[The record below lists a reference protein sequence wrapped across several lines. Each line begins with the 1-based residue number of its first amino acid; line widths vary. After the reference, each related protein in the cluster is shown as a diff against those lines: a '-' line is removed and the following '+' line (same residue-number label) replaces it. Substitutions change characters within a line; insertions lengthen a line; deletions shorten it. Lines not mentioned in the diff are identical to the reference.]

1 MSDSGAF
8 LWREEAMNSKK
19 FTGIVILIV
28 GWVMGC
34 AGNNANIWNL
44 LDSESKAAQQELIDN
59 WSNYEIR
66 YNSVVLVFDP
76 KNDNKKIL
84 VDSYWSTVEDQET
97 WTQIVKGTKTL
108 PNRRINQV
116 WGNKVRE
123 IWVNWVN
130 EDQFYGYVIH
140 ERRELI
146 SAEIV
151 DQNTVR
157 LIHNF
162 SVDRRVW
169 Y

>member
-1 MSDSGAF
+1 
-8 LWREEAMNSKK
+8 MNSKK
-19 FTGIVILIV
+19 LAGMVILIV
-28 GWVMGC
+28 VWVMGC
-34 AGNNANIWNL
+34 AGNNAQIWNL
-44 LDSESKAAQQELIDN
+44 LDSESEAAQQELIDN
-59 WSNYEIR
+59 WSDYDIR

-97 WTQIVKGTKTL
+97 WTQIVKGTKSL

-123 IWVNWVN
+123 IWVNWLN

-146 SAEIV
+146 SAKIV

-169 Y
+169 D